1 MDKHNILD
9 FWFDAAQDNSAVALS
24 DDDISKRQSALW
36 WQKNPAV
43 DTDIRQRFEPVLKA
57 LLRGQFNDW
66 LEDAE
71 GRLAAIIVLDQF
83 SRNMYRNSALSY
95 TQDSLALHL
104 CLEGIRL
111 GHDNQLRPIQLVF
124 FYMPLEHAESPQ
136 MQALCLE
143 KFQQLKADSPDS
155 FESAADGF
163 IDFARRHQVIVDRFG
178 HFPHRNAIL
187 GRESSTE
194 EIEFLQQPGS
204 GF

>member
-43 DTDIRQRFEPVLKA
+43 DTDIRQRFEPTLKA
-57 LLRGQFNDW
+57 LLRGQFNSW
-66 LEDAE
+66 LDDAE

-95 TQDSLALHL
+95 TQDSLALHW

-111 GHDNQLRPIQLVF
+111 GHDKQLRPIQRVF
-124 FYMPLEHAESPQ
+124 FYMPLEHAESTQ

-143 KFQQLKADSPDS
+143 KFQQLHADSPES
-155 FESAADGF
+155 FQTAANGF
-163 IDFARRHQVIVDRFG
+163 IDFAHKHKVIVDRFG

-187 GRESSTE
+187 GRESSAE

>member
-9 FWFDAAQDNSAVALS
+9 FWFDAAQDNSTPALS

-66 LEDAE
+66 LDDAE

-95 TQDSLALHL
+95 TQDSLALHW

-111 GHDNQLRPIQLVF
+111 GHDKQLRPIQRVF

-143 KFQQLKADSPDS
+143 KFQQLHADSPES
-155 FESAADGF
+155 FQPAANGF
-163 IDFARRHQVIVDRFG
+163 VDFAQKHKNIVDQFG

-187 GRESSTE
+187 SRESSAE
-194 EIEFLQQPGS
+194 EVEFLKQPGS

>member
-1 MDKHNILD
+1 MDKHSILG
-9 FWFDAAQDNSAVALS
+9 FWFNTAGDKRTDSISDN
-24 DDDISKRQSALW
+24 DINKRQSALW
-36 WQKNPAV
+36 WQKNAAV
-43 DTDIRQRFEPVLKA
+43 DTDIRHRFEPVLKA

-95 TQDSLALHL
+95 TQDSLALHW

-111 GHDNQLRPIQLVF
+111 GHDKQLRPIQRVF

-155 FESAADGF
+155 FETAADGN
-163 IDFARRHQVIVDRFG
+163 IDFARRHQVIVERFG

-187 GRESSTE
+187 GREISTE

>member
-95 TQDSLALHL
+95 TQDSLALHW

-111 GHDNQLRPIQLVF
+111 GHDKQLRPIQRVF
-124 FYMPLEHAESPQ
+124 FYMPLEHAESTQ

-143 KFQQLKADSPDS
+143 KFQQLHADSPES
-155 FESAADGF
+155 FQTAANGF
-163 IDFARRHQVIVDRFG
+163 IDFAQKHKVIVDRFG

-187 GRESSTE
+187 GRESSAE